1 MKGTGLIPR
10 NTDTPEGLQ
19 VWLDTSLQRMED
31 LINDAEAAVIH
42 DQDTAGARVALERL
56 ADTKTQLQ
64 LATDDLV
71 AMVKVAVS
79 NALRTEQDLEDA
91 LVQVATLEEEATQ
104 AYDMGYEAGA
114 ENATEETEEQLRY
127 ELAEELEAQIA
138 EHTQNL
144 REEIETIR
152 GTVGAALNGDGEA
165 IEALMNWVENHEEE
179 SEEDN
184 EE

>member
-1 MKGTGLIPR
+1 MKERALIH

-56 ADTKTQLQ
+56 AETKTQLQ
-64 LATDDLV
+64 LASDDLV
-71 AMVKVAVS
+71 AMVKVAVQ

-91 LVQVATLEEEATQ
+91 LVQVATLEEEAAL
-104 AYDMGYEAGA
+104 AYDTGYEAGA

-127 ELAEELEAQIA
+127 ELAEELEEQIA

-165 IEALMNWVENHEEE
+165 IEELMNWVENHEED
-179 SEEDN
+179 EEDN

>member
-1 MKGTGLIPR
+1 MTPNKLIR
-10 NTDTPEGLQ
+10 TDTPEGLQ

-56 ADTKTQLQ
+56 AETKTQLQ

-79 NALRTEQDLEDA
+79 NALRTEESLEEA
-91 LVQVATLEEEATQ
+91 LMQVARLEEEASE
-104 AYDMGYEAGA
+104 AFDYGYESGA
-114 ENATEETEEQLRY
+114 ETATEDVEAQLRY
-127 ELAEELEAQIA
+127 ELAEELETQIA

>member
-1 MKGTGLIPR
+1 MTQSKLMRTD
-10 NTDTPEGLQ
+10 TDTPEGLQ
-19 VWLDTSLQRMED
+19 VWLDSSLQRMED

-56 ADTKTQLQ
+56 AETKTQLQ
-64 LATDDLV
+64 LASDDLV
-71 AMVKVAVS
+71 AMVKVAVQ

-104 AYDMGYEAGA
+104 AYDTGYEAGA
-114 ENATEETEEQLRY
+114 ENATEEIEGELRY
-127 ELAEELEAQIA
+127 EFAEELESQIA
-138 EHTQNL
+138 EHTQTL

-152 GTVGAALNGDGEA
+152 GAVGAALNGDGEA
-165 IEALMNWVENHEEE
+165 IEELMNWVENHEED
-179 SEEDN
+179 EEDN